1 MADPTFAEWLRHR
14 ALAAGYDIDGARG
27 AQAALAKATGISSTQ
42 IGRTFNGQ
50 TMPDVQSQLR
60 LARVLKVEF
69 SEMLIR
75 SGFAEPSD
83 FPTAP
88 AKPRT
93 PSVYEAAEAWGID
106 PADAP
111 ILQVLVES
119 FQKRARAR
127 AIPGRIDPP
136 TTE

>member
-1 MADPTFAEWLRHR
+1 MPEPTFAEWLRHR

-50 TMPDVQSQLR
+50 TMPDVGSQLR

-75 SGFAEPSD
+75 SGFAARSD
-83 FPTAP
+83 FPTP
-88 AKPRT
+88 AQTWT
-93 PSVYEAAEAWGID
+93 PDVYEAAEAWGID
-106 PADAP
+106 PADTP
-111 ILQVLVES
+111 VLQAIVEAL
-119 FQKRARAR
+119 QKRR
-127 AIPGRIDPP
+127 PEPP
-136 TTE
+136 AE

>member
-1 MADPTFAEWLRHR
+1 VVDPTFAEWLRHR
-14 ALAAGYDIDGARG
+14 ALAAGYDLDARG
-27 AQAALAKATGISSTQ
+27 VQAKLAKDTGISPTQ
-42 IGRTFNGQ
+42 IGRTLNSQ
-50 TMPDVQSQLR
+50 TMPDIQSQLR

-75 SGFAEPSD
+75 SGFAEASD

-106 PADAP
+106 PTDAP

-127 AIPGRIDPP
+127 AAPDDPP
-136 TTE
+136 R